1 MSLSTRHSGSRM
13 WSMKRPLSIV
23 LLLVV
28 IMSFPSCATAWKVA
42 DRPWSEDAMYLY
54 LSLKTCHADF
64 FNGIEEDVA
73 DGYVESVVEDIDR
86 MDAPQAYYSLLS
98 IAALA
103 HDSHTSV
110 GMDTTLL
117 SCFDFLPVVFDVFGD
132 DLVIVSAATG
142 YDHLVGCTVRS
153 VCGHT
158 LDQIIDASRGLIP
171 HDNDVFLLSQLK
183 DTHLLIRQFYEVA
196 GLVEEGEDFFVEL
209 DDGRLFVLDALDY
222 YEYASSGRTNL
233 MQRLPDTLNTASYYN
248 AMYLPD
254 ESALLINYLSCAQM
268 PSFPFTD
275 FAKACIDLIEEK
287 GHEKVIIDL
296 RYNSGGDSTVIE
308 PLVDGLEKIRQE
320 RPLAVYVL
328 IGEDTFSSAVL
339 NAIELKDRLDAVLVG
354 RPTGGS
360 ASHYGELA
368 RGVLPNSRLAF
379 TWSTKWFDS
388 GLAGPLVP
396 DIPVARSIADYRDG
410 IDSDLAALGV
420 L

>member
-1 MSLSTRHSGSRM
+1 M

-28 IMSFPSCATAWKVA
+28 IMSFPSCATSWKVA

-54 LSLKTCHADF
+54 LSLKTGHADF

-110 GMDTTLL
+110 GMDTILL

-132 DLVIVSAATG
+132 DLVIVSATTG

-196 GLVEEGEDFFVEL
+196 GLLEEGEDFVVEL
-209 DDGRLFVLDALDY
+209 DDGRLFVLDVLDY
-222 YEYASSGRTNL
+222 DEYASSGRTNL

-254 ESALLINYLSCAQM
+254 ESALLVNYLSCAQM

-360 ASHYGELA
+360 ASHYGELG
-368 RGVLPNSRLAF
+368 RNVLPNSRLVF
-379 TWSTKWFDS
+379 TWSTKWFDN

>member
-1 MSLSTRHSGSRM
+1 MGT
-13 WSMKRPLSIV
+13 MKRPLSIV

-28 IMSFPSCATAWKVA
+28 ILSFPSCATAWKVA

-54 LSLKTCHADF
+54 LSLKTGHADF
-64 FNGIEEDVA
+64 FNSLDEDEA

-86 MDAPQAYYSLLS
+86 MDAPQAYYALLS

-110 GMDTTLL
+110 GMDTALL

-132 DLVIVSAATG
+132 NLVIVSATTG
-142 YDHLVGCTVRS
+142 YDHLVGCTVRT

-158 LDQIIDASRGLIP
+158 LDQIIDAAKPLIP

-183 DTHLLIRQFYEVA
+183 DMHMLLRQFYEVA
-196 GLVEEGEDFFVEL
+196 GLLEEGGDFVLEL
-209 DDGRLFVLDALDY
+209 DDGRLFVLDAMGY
-222 YEYASSGRTNL
+222 EEYASSGRTNL

-248 AMYLPD
+248 AMYLPH
-254 ESALLINYLSCAQM
+254 ESALLINYLSCTQM
-268 PSFPFTD
+268 PSFPFSD
-275 FAKACIDLIEEK
+275 FAKACIDLIEERD
-287 GHEKVIIDL
+287 HEKIIIDL
-296 RYNSGGDSTVIE
+296 RYNSGGDSSIIE
-308 PLVDGLEKIRQE
+308 PLVDGLAEIRQE
-320 RPLAVYVL
+320 RPLSVYVL
-328 IGEDTFSSAVL
+328 IGEDTFSSAIL

-360 ASHYGELA
+360 ASHYGELG
-368 RGVLPNSRLAF
+368 RNVRPNSRLVF
-379 TWSTKWFDS
+379 TWSTKWFDN
-388 GLAGPLVP
+388 GLAGPLMP
-396 DIPVARSIADYRDG
+396 DIPVERNIADYRDG